1 MAFRPWPRAGT
12 GAGAG
17 GVALGTALRA
27 VLIAALAFA
36 GLVAVGRHLYA
47 TALILA
53 GAAAVVALDLA
64 RAATA
69 ADRLLAQFVE
79 GLMVE
84 GHERPIPPP
93 GLRRLGEAVDRA
105 LARLSA
111 GRAERHQRID
121 YLEALTDNVSAALLV
136 LDAGGQ
142 VVGANRAARL
152 RLGEVEGPLQALP
165 ALGPDAA
172 RRLLDLPPGAREI
185 VQLADGRAML
195 AQVAGFVVPQGGHHR
210 LIALQTVFG
219 ELDAVE
225 VKAWQD
231 LVRVLA
237 HEMMNSLTPIVS
249 LADSIALRLREQ
261 GATGDLALATDA
273 IARRGAGLMAFVDR
287 YRQLADLPPPV
298 RTRFK
303 LSDLVGR
310 IDLLM
315 APLMQADGVAYASRV
330 TPPAL
335 KIAADPDLLEQALIN
350 LVKNALDAVRG
361 RPGAAVALSAHL
373 AEAELVIAVED
384 NGAGLP
390 EGDAEAVFVPFFTT
404 KPGGSGVGLT
414 LSRQIVLAHGGRIEH
429 QRRQPHGAIF
439 RLVLPAS

>member
-1 MAFRPWPRAGT
+1 MVFEVRR
-12 GAGAG
+12 GAG
-17 GVALGTALRA
+17 GVALGTAIRA
-27 VLIAALAFA
+27 VLIAALAFGA
-36 GLVAVGRHLYA
+36 FVAIAHHLYA
-47 TALILA
+47 TALIAAGLA
-53 GAAAVVALDLA
+53 GIIVLDLA

-69 ADRLLAQFVE
+69 ADRLLAQFVDGLIAE
-79 GLMVE
+79 GY
-84 GHERPIPPP
+84 ERPTPQP
-93 GLRRLGEAVDRA
+93 GLRRLGDAIDRA
-105 LARLSA
+105 LDKLSA
-111 GRAERHQRID
+111 TRAERHQRID
-121 YLEALTDNVSAALLV
+121 YLEALTDNVAAALLV
-136 LDAGGQ
+136 LDAQGI

-152 RLGEVEGPLQALP
+152 RLGEVAGPLQSLAV
-165 ALGPDAA
+165 LGPDAA

-195 AQVAGFVVPQGGHHR
+195 AQVAGFMAPNAGRRR

-261 GATGDLALATDA
+261 GTTDDLAQATEA
-273 IARRGAGLMAFVDR
+273 ISRRGAGLMAFVDR

-298 RTRFK
+298 RSRFK
-303 LSDLVGR
+303 LAELVAR

-315 APLMQADGVAYASRV
+315 APLMQAAGVAYASRIE
-330 TPPAL
+330 PPQL
-335 KIAADPDLLEQALIN
+335 RIEADPDLLEQALIN

-361 RPGAAVALSAHL
+361 RPDAAVALSARL
-373 AEAELVIAVED
+373 TETELVIVVED
-384 NGAGLP
+384 NGPGLP
-390 EGDAEAVFVPFFTT
+390 QGDAEAVFVPFFTT

-429 QRRQPHGAIF
+429 ARRDPHGAIF
-439 RLVLPAS
+439 RLVLPAG